1 MTIDERVRDGLS
13 ALADE
18 VRPAPDPMGRL
29 RARRRRSQYRRGISA
44 ALVVAVAL
52 GGWLIG
58 LREDGG
64 VVDPATPLTARQQ
77 WVWRLVDSPIRG
89 ALAADAGFVQ
99 ALTAE
104 VTDEYRAG
112 SLDIPATSRTP
123 KLLFADDVD
132 GVRVALAVFSDPGHE
147 SADVAAA
154 WMAAPRG
161 AAADTLAA
169 ALRRD
174 GPPAGTDSA
183 VTEVIAPFQPV
194 NLRISGAGDTGVTV
208 SLGLAP
214 AGCQVASAPLPSV
227 TRWRPEP
234 TGSYVIRSAANHR
247 GEWWRVTCD
256 GAVRY
261 EAPAPMSLAFGKAGS
276 AAVGEPDLDSALA
289 GARGT
294 VDRELARNAI
304 WAIASKWGYDLAALP
319 HVVWGGTVSGT
330 RQYDG
335 QAVVVAAPKVGGG
348 WIGDL
353 ALFRDIPGVGTVS
366 TGRSFTAD
374 ADPSQADVLVLRI
387 SDDGADP
394 GSPVLVVTPAAAVGV
409 RAIHGG
415 LPPVGVDVRGSS
427 AIMRLSTVRDATV
440 QAVDASGQVIG
451 TGSLAPDATTP
462 RHVDAWD

>member
-13 ALADE
+13 ALAGE

-44 ALVVAVAL
+44 ALVIAVAL

-58 LREDGG
+58 FRPDGG
-64 VVDPATPLTARQQ
+64 AVDQATPLTARQQ

-99 ALTAE
+99 ALTTE
-104 VTDEYRAG
+104 VANQYRAG
-112 SLDIPATSRTP
+112 NLDIPATSRAA

-132 GVRVALAVFSDPGHE
+132 GVRVALAAFADPGHE

-154 WMAAPRG
+154 WMAAPTG
-161 AAADTLAA
+161 ATAGTLAA

-174 GPPAGTDSA
+174 GRPAGTDSA
-183 VTEVIAPFQPV
+183 VTEVIEPFQPV

-234 TGSYVIRSAANHR
+234 TGSYVVRSAATHR
-247 GEWWRVTCD
+247 GEWWRVTCA

-261 EAPAPMSLAFGKAGS
+261 EAPAPMSLAFGKAGPS
-276 AAVGEPDLDSALA
+276 AVGDADLDRALA
-289 GARGT
+289 GTRGT
-294 VDRELARNAI
+294 VDRELAQNAI
-304 WAIASKWGYDLAALP
+304 WAIASKWGYDVAALP

-348 WIGDL
+348 WIGDV
-353 ALFRDIPGVGTVS
+353 ALFQDIPGIGSVS
-366 TGRSFTAD
+366 TGRSFSAD
-374 ADPSQADVLVLRI
+374 ADPGQADVLVLRI
-387 SDDGADP
+387 SDDSDDP

-409 RAIHGG
+409 RAIHSG
-415 LPPVGVDVRGSS
+415 LPPVGAEVRDSA

-440 QAVDASGQVIG
+440 QAVDASGRVIG
-451 TGSLAPDATTP
+451 TGSLAPDPTAP
-462 RHVDAWD
+462 HHIEAWD